1 VSTATVR
8 KGLKNLTAEK
18 SFDGEAF
25 LKRVGNSPGVY
36 VMQDCEGH
44 SLYVGKA
51 KDLRKRL
58 ASYFGKRALPAK
70 TELMVSQI
78 SNIKIIT
85 THTESEALLLENN
98 LIKEKKPRYN
108 VIFKD
113 DKSYPYIRVTTHH
126 PYPGISFYRG
136 SLKRSGLFFGPYAN
150 IAAVREILGQLQK
163 IIPVRHCSNTYFSNR
178 SRACLQYQIKRCSGP
193 CVGLIDPESYR
204 EDIRQII
211 MLLQGRSDLLSE
223 LFQKEMRSAAQ
234 VLDYERAANYRNRI
248 SALRE
253 IQSRQGN
260 LFPIDYK
267 IDVVTA
273 LEQNGTIVISVA
285 SIRLGQNPGDRHY
298 IFRPLMREDAKSVL
312 SSFLPQF
319 YLRHIIPKEIVI
331 APPLKISKGL
341 TSLLSEKAGHKVL
354 IKVNVRGKRA
364 EALAVSMARAEEYL
378 FRHLASKENYEHRFA
393 SLCDDF
399 TIDKEADRIE
409 CYDISH
415 MGGESTVAS
424 QVVFKKDGPTIS
436 EYRRFN
442 IKEAAPGDDYGALE
456 EALVRRFRMVSE
468 EKLRGTAPS
477 ILLVDGGKGQL
488 RLASRIINALAIN
501 NVCLASIAKGR
512 NRNPNLDRVYIYTNG
527 RVNRVLLSRTSM
539 HFVQEIRDEAHRFAI
554 TGHRSHRSKKRMKS
568 TLENIA
574 GIGTKRRQSLLLYF
588 GGLKSI
594 EKAGIDEIARVKG
607 ISAAL
612 ARNIYRHFHS

>member
-1 VSTATVR
+1 
-8 KGLKNLTAEK
+8 
-18 SFDGEAF
+18 
-25 LKRVGNSPGVY
+25 
-36 VMQDCEGH
+36 M
-44 SLYVGKA
+44 
-51 KDLRKRL
+51 
-58 ASYFGKRALPAK
+58 
-70 TELMVSQI
+70 
-78 SNIKIIT
+78 
-85 THTESEALLLENN
+85 
-98 LIKEKKPRYN
+98 
-108 VIFKD
+108 
-113 DKSYPYIRVTTHH
+113 
-126 PYPGISFYRG
+126 
-136 SLKRSGLFFGPYAN
+136 
-150 IAAVREILGQLQK
+150 
-163 IIPVRHCSNTYFSNR
+163 
-178 SRACLQYQIKRCSGP
+178 
-193 CVGLIDPESYR
+193 
-204 EDIRQII
+204 
-211 MLLQGRSDLLSE
+211 
-223 LFQKEMRSAAQ
+223 
-234 VLDYERAANYRNRI
+234 
-248 SALRE
+248 
-253 IQSRQGN
+253 
-260 LFPIDYK
+260 
-267 IDVVTA
+267 TA